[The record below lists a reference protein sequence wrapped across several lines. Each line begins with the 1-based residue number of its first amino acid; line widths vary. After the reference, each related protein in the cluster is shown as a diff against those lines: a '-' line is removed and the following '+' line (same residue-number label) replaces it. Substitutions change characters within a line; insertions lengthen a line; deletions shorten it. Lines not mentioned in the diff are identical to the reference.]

1 TGSFRRSLFNWR
13 HRRGCPMTESEAAAA
28 QIQRVLIVELARRL
42 EVDPETLDPRQ
53 PFERYGLDSLNAI
66 RLAVEMEPRTGRKL
80 PTTARWDFPTIES
93 LANYL
98 AGELNIQEILPPSRS
113 AS

>member
-1 TGSFRRSLFNWR
+1 MN
-13 HRRGCPMTESEAAAA
+13 ESAAASVG
-28 QIQRVLIVELARRL
+28 IQKFLIAELARRL
-42 EVDPETLDPRQ
+42 EVDPETIDPRQ

-66 RLAVEMEPRTGRKL
+66 RLAVELEARIGRKL
-80 PTTARWDFPTIES
+80 PTTALWDFPTIES

-98 AGELNIQEILPPSRS
+98 AGELNLQEIPPPSRS